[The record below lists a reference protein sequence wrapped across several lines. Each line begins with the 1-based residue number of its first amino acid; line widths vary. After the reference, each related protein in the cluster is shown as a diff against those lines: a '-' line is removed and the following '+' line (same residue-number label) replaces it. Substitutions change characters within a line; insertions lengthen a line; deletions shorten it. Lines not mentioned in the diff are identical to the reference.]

1 MGSSPRKA
9 WLSTA
14 GSGSSVSPT
23 FSHPRME
30 GPWALSFLLL
40 ACLLLPNSTLSQ
52 PSHPEEEQGEATRAP
67 SHRHAARA
75 EQDHEKYHR
84 NLDKQPPRSQCV
96 RCCDPPM
103 HSSAYPMYQPL
114 PHINIT
120 ILKGEKGD
128 RGERGLQGKFGK
140 AGSAGSRGHTGPKG
154 QKGSIGAT
162 GEACKSHYAAFSVGR
177 KKSLHSNDYYQTLL
191 FDTEFVNLYGHFNMF
206 TGKFYCYV
214 PGIYYFALNV
224 HTWNQKETYL
234 HMVKNGVEVVIL
246 YAQQSDRSIMQSQSV
261 MLELQEQDEVWVRL
275 FKGERE
281 NAVFS
286 DEYDTYVTFSGYL
299 IKHSG
304 EL

>member
-1 MGSSPRKA
+1 
-9 WLSTA
+9 
-14 GSGSSVSPT
+14 
-23 FSHPRME
+23 ME

-40 ACLLLPNSTLSQ
+40 ACLLLPDSTLSQ
-52 PSHPEEEQGEATRAP
+52 PSPPEEEQGEATRAP

-75 EQDHEKYHR
+75 ERDHEKYHH
-84 NLDKQPPRSQCV
+84 NPDKQPPRSQCV
-96 RCCDPPM
+96 RCCDPPTN
-103 HSSAYPMYQPL
+103 SSAYPMYQPL

-162 GEACKSHYAAFSVGR
+162 GEPCKSHYAAFSVGR
-177 KKSLHSNDYYQTLL
+177 KKPLHSNDYYQTLL

-206 TGKFYCYV
+206 MGKFYCYV

-299 IKHSG
+299 IKPSG
-304 EL
+304 EP